1 MATFILW
8 IKRYSQGWHVESGHC
23 SQGLEQM
30 AEHVYDRDVDNGLEL
45 AQQGVGKDGAK
56 DGGEVAEHGEGVVDH
71 GGRVL
76 SQVQLLLQV
85 EGEDGLHAVVGES
98 FTELIPDDEED
109 AFGVG
114 QLGITNMSQSDLM
127 SRRW

>member
-1 MATFILW
+1 
-8 IKRYSQGWHVESGHC
+8 
-23 SQGLEQM
+23 M
-30 AEHVYDRDVDNGLEL
+30 AEYIDDRDVDNGLEL
-45 AQQGVGKDGAK
+45 AQQGVCKDGAE

-76 SQVQLLLQV
+76 RQMQLLLQV

-114 QLGITNMSQSDLM
+114 QLGILIMSQCNVIV
-127 SRRW
+127 RRMLYYSCR

>member
-1 MATFILW
+1 MT
-8 IKRYSQGWHVESGHC
+8 RYSQGWHVEGGHC

-30 AEHVYDRDVDNGLEL
+30 AEHVNDRDVDNRLEL
-45 AQQGVGKDGAK
+45 AQQGVRKDGAK

-85 EGEDGLHAVVGES
+85 EGEDGLHSIVRES

-109 AFGVG
+109 AFWVG
-114 QLGITNMSQSDLM
+114 QLGNSNMRQSDSM
-127 SRRW
+127 RRW

>member
-1 MATFILW
+1 MTQ
-8 IKRYSQGWHVESGHC
+8 YSQGWYIEGGHC

-30 AEHVYDRDVDNGLEL
+30 AEHINDRDVDNGLEL
-45 AQQGVGKDGAK
+45 AQQGVGQDGSK
-56 DGGEVAEHGEGVVDH
+56 DGGEVAEHGEGVVDD

-76 SQVQLLLQV
+76 GQVQLLLQV

-109 AFGVG
+109 TFGVG
-114 QLGITNMSQSDLM
+114 QLGIVNMSQSDLM
-127 SRRW
+127 RRRWR

>member
-1 MATFILW
+1 MTKDID
-8 IKRYSQGWHVESGHC
+8 
-23 SQGLEQM
+23 
-30 AEHVYDRDVDNGLEL
+30 DRDVDDRLEL

-76 SQVQLLLQV
+76 RQVQLLLQI
-85 EGEDGLHAVVGES
+85 EGEDGLHPVVGES

-114 QLGITNMSQSDLM
+114 QLGISNMSQSDFT
-127 SRRW
+127 SR